1 MKELSN
7 EIKVINFN
15 NNSTIDFPNNDA
27 IIGNLALN
35 LDNEDDNEY
44 SSPVAKKLVKIKP
57 VKKIFMGCW
66 QCCNEDSDND
76 GC

>member
-7 EIKVINFN
+7 EIKIIDFN
-15 NNSTIDFPNNDA
+15 NNSTIDFPNYNEDV
-27 IIGNLALN
+27 IGNLALN
-35 LDNEDDNEY
+35 LNEDEEY
-44 SSPVAKKLVKIKP
+44 TSPVAKKLVKIKP